1 MKRQSSRS
9 GISFLDLLLVIFVL
23 GVLIALLLPAVQA
36 AREAARRINCNNQ
49 LKQLGLAL
57 HNYAAANKY
66 LFPPAVVCSAANVK
80 ADSANPWADAKLTT
94 KGAHGTSWI
103 LRISPYLEQDAAFR
117 SWDFSHG
124 VSGETNLP
132 LASTD
137 IRSFYCPSRRIT
149 VRPGVDAP
157 MMLSEKWTAGGTD
170 YGGCIGRHQ
179 GFVID
184 ADQSV
189 MLPDA
194 KDMLALCFVPGYT
207 VPNDTY
213 KVSGDPAGSDNK
225 VGGFCV
231 SSTGF
236 GIFGGVNVST
246 KMAKVR
252 DGLSNTIMTGELQR
266 IIVKAPTGPFT
277 ASFGPI
283 LSHDGWA
290 IGGSPTLFTTGY
302 LFPANAKTKKLMNN
316 GHFASPGSD
325 HADGANYGLGDGS
338 VRFLTTG
345 IDANVFVLLGSIADK
360 AAMPVE
366 D

>member
-1 MKRQSSRS
+1 MRRRASRS
-9 GISFLDLLLVIFVL
+9 GFSFVDLLLVVFIL

-49 LKQLGLAL
+49 IKQLGLAL
-57 HNYAAANKY
+57 HNYAQANKA
-66 LFPPAVVCSAANVK
+66 LFPPAVVCSAANIK

-103 LRISPYLEQDAAFR
+103 LRLLPYIEERDKFD
-117 SWDFSHG
+117 SWDFAYG
-124 VSGETNLP
+124 VSGEPNRVV
-132 LASTD
+132 ASSL
-137 IRSFYCPSRRIT
+137 IKGLYCPSRRMAI
-149 VRPGVDAP
+149 RQGVDNA
-157 MMLSEKWTAGGTD
+157 MLPTPTSSFEGTD

-207 VPNDTY
+207 VPNMTY
-213 KVSGDPAGSDNK
+213 QVSGDPAGSDNK
-225 VGGFCV
+225 VGGSCYAK
-231 SSTGF
+231 TGF

-246 KMAKVR
+246 SMAKVR
-252 DGLSNTIMTGELQR
+252 DGLTNTIMTGELQR
-266 IIVKAPTGPFT
+266 ITAKSPAGPFT
-277 ASFGPI
+277 ASSGPI

-302 LFPANAKTKKLMNN
+302 VFPANAKTKQLMNN

-325 HADGANYGLGDGS
+325 HAGGANFGIGDGS
-338 VRFLTTG
+338 VRFFTTT
-345 IDANVFVLLGSIADK
+345 IDPNIFALAGSMADK
-360 AAMPVE
+360 VAMYYGE
-366 D
+366 